1 MLATL
6 TVQKWLIRITL
17 RMFFRYL
24 LYAFLIYMAYRLV
37 FHFIIPVFKTTR
49 QVKKQFREMHSRME
63 EQMNRQSGFANAAQH
78 PEPDQSKKSSA
89 KENPGDYIEFEE
101 LK

>member
-1 MLATL
+1 
-6 TVQKWLIRITL
+6 
-17 RMFFRYL
+17 MFLRYL
-24 LYAFLIYMAYRLV
+24 LYAFLIYLAYRLV

-63 EQMNRQSGFANAAQH
+63 EQMNQQQQSAFTDNSNMNQSRDSKNPAQ
-78 PEPDQSKKSSA
+78 
-89 KENPGDYIEFEE
+89 KEKPGDYIEFEE